1 MVSKTKAWQSYRQ
14 VATQTA
20 SPGQLVLLLYNGII
34 RFLEQARLGFTLDD
48 PKESN
53 EAINNN
59 IQRAQAI
66 IQEMDQSLNLTE
78 GGEFARRMRSL
89 YDYFDRCLQESNMH
103 KSEPGILE
111 VLKHVTI
118 LRDAWA
124 EMLQQGGGNADAD
137 AMARLQSAN
146 ANGAAPL
153 PRLSP

>member
-1 MVSKTKAWQSYRQ
+1 MLPQMKAWQSYRQ

-34 RFLEQARLGFTLDD
+34 RFLEQARLGFGLED

-59 IQRAQAI
+59 LQRALAI
-66 IQEMDQSLNLTE
+66 INELSQSLNMAE
-78 GGEFARRMRSL
+78 GGEFAVRMRAL
-89 YDYFDRCLQESNMH
+89 YDYFDRRLHESNMN
-103 KSEPGILE
+103 KTEPGIVE

-124 EMLQQGGGNADAD
+124 EMLQKGAGTVDTTIL
-137 AMARLQSAN
+137 ARSRVTA
-146 ANGAAPL
+146 L
-153 PRLSP
+153 PDSTLRP